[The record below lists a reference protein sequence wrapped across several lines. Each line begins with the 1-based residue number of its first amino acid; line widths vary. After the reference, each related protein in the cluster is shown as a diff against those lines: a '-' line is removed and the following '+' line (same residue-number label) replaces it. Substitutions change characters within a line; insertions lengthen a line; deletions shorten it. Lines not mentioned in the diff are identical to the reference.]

1 MRRSSS
7 DAGHT
12 SGVCWDSEG
21 WQEVVEWKVARAGW
35 AVWWRQAIERQAA
48 AGISEAAALI
58 LVVDGQTGVTGADE
72 EVVAWLRRT
81 HPSKPVGCRG
91 SPGPAMQ
98 LLCWWRHV
106 GHVPAVTAAPTR
118 TGRRGLRQGQRMRP
132 WQRRRAEVV
141 MGTQVVLA
149 VNKCENV
156 GKADEQAAD
165 FWALGLSPIAI
176 SAISGTG
183 TGDLMDA
190 LVRSLPPPPP
200 MQVCLP
206 PPLRGPPLPAAPR
219 MLAWQ
224 AASSGPRLLSHPM
237 ARPTA
242 PHLLGAVWRGGA
254 DSWQGSAALQA
265 EDVDRSSIA
274 VAIVGRPNVGKSSL
288 VNAITGALLL
298 LGAMLCA
305 LPNIDSLDAD
315 HQGAEGA
322 EVGVG

>member
-1 MRRSSS
+1 M
-7 DAGHT
+7 
-12 SGVCWDSEG
+12 
-21 WQEVVEWKVARAGW
+21 VEWKVARAGW

-118 TGRRGLRQGQRMRP
+118 TGRRGLPHGQRMRP
-132 WQRRRAEVV
+132 WQGRRAEVV

-206 PPLRGPPLPAAPR
+206 PPSAGRHSPPPPACWPGRLPPQALACCRTPWLDPRPLICWGLFGEVVLTAGKGLRRCRLRTWTGRPLPSP
-219 MLAWQ
+219 LWG
-224 AASSGPRLLSHPM
+224 GPTWGR
-237 ARPTA
+237 
-242 PHLLGAVWRGGA
+242 AVW
-254 DSWQGSAALQA
+254 STPSQVLCC
-265 EDVDRSSIA
+265 SS
-274 VAIVGRPNVGKSSL
+274 VPC
-288 VNAITGALLL
+288 
-298 LGAMLCA
+298 CA
-305 LPNIDSLDAD
+305 LCPT
-315 HQGAEGA
+315 
-322 EVGVG
+322 